1 MIVLPDLPV
10 TSAGFRAMAKKLIE
24 YADAIDGITNA
35 AKSPLAPENAADRVF
50 KAFERAPTY
59 AAKNPHF
66 AYFLTRYALTKSLLV
81 RAIGN
86 GPNAK
91 QIVDTGL
98 AHLMERQTVTRLPNA
113 IRANRRG
120 RNPDFFVPS
129 GALHLFKDENGT
141 FTRELHEIP
150 EETIMVRTMRRS

>member
-1 MIVLPDLPV
+1 MITLPDLPM
-10 TSAGFRAMAKKLIE
+10 TAAGFRAMAKKLTE
-24 YADAIDGITNA
+24 YADALDGITNA
-35 AKSPLAPENAADRVF
+35 AKSPLNPENAAERVY

-66 AYFLTRYALTKSLLV
+66 AYFLTRYAMTKSLLI

-86 GPNAK
+86 GPNADK
-91 QIVDTGL
+91 IVATGL
-98 AHLMERQTVTRLPNA
+98 ATLMEKGLADKLPSA

-120 RNPDFFVPS
+120 RNPDFFVPT

-141 FTRELHEIP
+141 FNREIHEIP
-150 EETIMVRTMRRS
+150 EETIMVKTLNRR